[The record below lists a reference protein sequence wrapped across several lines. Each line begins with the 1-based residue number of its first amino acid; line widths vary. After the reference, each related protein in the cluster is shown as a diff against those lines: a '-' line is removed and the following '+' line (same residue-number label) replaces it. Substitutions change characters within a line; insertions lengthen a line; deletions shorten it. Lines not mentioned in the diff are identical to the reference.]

1 MKPFNDI
8 NAKNNMNSNMNSNIT
23 FRIACIAAALI
34 GAAAPAAAAG
44 YPAKP
49 IRIIVPFGPGGSSD
63 IQARII
69 GQKLTEAW
77 GQPVIVDNRGG
88 AGGIAAA
95 TISAQAVPDGHTL
108 FLGHVGTQAANPSL
122 YQKLP
127 YDPAKD
133 FAAVVQTVT
142 QPMVLVVPPESAATS
157 VAALVAM
164 ARSEPGKLQFA
175 SAGNGSPNHIAGEM
189 FKAFAKLDLGHVP
202 YKGSSPAEL
211 DVMAGRVPMF
221 FDTMLAGMPLIKSGR
236 LKALAV
242 TGAKRSPARPELPTM
257 AEAGIARYEFM
268 TWNGFFAPVRTP
280 EAVVMQLNR
289 EIVRVMAMPDVQKR
303 IVGDGAEIASGSPQA
318 FAAYVK
324 AEREK
329 LAKVISEA
337 GIRID

>member
-1 MKPFNDI
+1 MKLC
-8 NAKNNMNSNMNSNIT
+8 NAL
-23 FRIACIAAALI
+23 IAAALLVTVAS
-34 GAAAPAAAAG
+34 AAAQG
-44 YPAKP
+44 YPTKP
-49 IRIIVPFGPGGSSD
+49 IRFIVPFAPGGSSD

-95 TISAQAVPDGHTL
+95 EISARAVPDGHTL

-122 YQKLP
+122 YRKLP
-127 YDPAKD
+127 YDPVAD

-142 QPMVLVVPPESAATS
+142 QPLVLVTPPAFPATS
-157 VAALVAM
+157 VAALVVM

-189 FKAFAKLDLGHVP
+189 FKAMARLDLGHVP
-202 YKGSSPAEL
+202 YKGSAPAEL

-221 FDTMLAGMPLIKSGR
+221 FDTMLSAMPFVKDGR

-257 AEAGIARYEFM
+257 AEAGVAGYEFM
-268 TWNGFFAPVRTP
+268 TWNGFFAPALTP
-280 EAVVMQLNR
+280 VAVVTQLNR
-289 EIVRVMAMPDVQKR
+289 EISRVLTLPDVQKR
-303 IVGDGAEIASGSPQA
+303 IVGDGAEIASGTPQD
-318 FAAYVK
+318 FSAYVK
-324 AEREK
+324 VEREK
-329 LAKVISEA
+329 LARVIQSA

>member
-1 MKPFNDI
+1 MKFC
-8 NAKNNMNSNMNSNIT
+8 NALIVAALLVTAAS
-23 FRIACIAAALI
+23 AAAQ
-34 GAAAPAAAAG
+34 G

-49 IRIIVPFGPGGSSD
+49 IRIIVPFAPGGSSD

-69 GQKLTEAW
+69 GQKLTDAW
-77 GQPVIVDNRGG
+77 GQPVIVENRGG

-95 TISAQAVPDGHTL
+95 EISAHAVPDGYTL

-122 YQKLP
+122 YRKLP
-127 YDPAKD
+127 YDPAAD

-142 QPMVLVVPPESAATS
+142 QPLVLVTPPAFPATS
-157 VAALVAM
+157 VAALVAL

-189 FKAFAKLDLGHVP
+189 FKAMAKLDLGHVP
-202 YKGSSPAEL
+202 YKGSAPAEL

-221 FDTMLAGMPLIKSGR
+221 FDTMLSAMPFVKDGR

-257 AEAGIARYEFM
+257 AEAGITGYEFM
-268 TWNGFFAPVRTP
+268 TWNGFFAPARTP
-280 EAVVMQLNR
+280 DVVVTQLNR
-289 EIVRVMAMPDVQKR
+289 EISRVLTLPDVQKR
-303 IVGDGAEIASGSPQA
+303 IVGDGAEIASGTPQD

-324 AEREK
+324 VEREK
-329 LAKVISEA
+329 LVRVIQSA

>member
-1 MKPFNDI
+1 MKFR
-8 NAKNNMNSNMNSNIT
+8 NIVHGI
-23 FRIACIAAALI
+23 FIAMMLTGTAAQ
-34 GAAAPAAAAG
+34 AAVQA

-49 IRIIVPFGPGGSSD
+49 IRIIVPFAPGGSSD

-95 TISAQAVPDGHTL
+95 EIAASALPDGHTL

-122 YQKLP
+122 YRKLP

-133 FAAVVQTVT
+133 FAPVIQTVT
-142 QPMVLVVPPESAATS
+142 QPLVLVIPPDSKATS
-157 VAALVAM
+157 VATLVAM

-189 FKAFAKLDLGHVP
+189 FKAMAKLDLGHVP
-202 YKGSSPAEL
+202 YKGSAPAEL
-211 DVMAGRVPMF
+211 DVIAGRVPMF
-221 FDTMLAGMPLIKSGR
+221 FDTMLSAMPFIKSGR

-242 TGAKRSPARPELPTM
+242 TGARRSPARSELPTM
-257 AEAGIARYEFM
+257 AEAGIAGYEFM
-268 TWNGFFAPVRTP
+268 TWNGFFAPARTP
-280 EAVVMQLNR
+280 VAVVTQLNN
-289 EIVRVMAMPDVQKR
+289 EIARVLALPDVQKR
-303 IVGDGAEIASGSPQA
+303 IVGDGAEIASGTPQA
-318 FAAYVK
+318 FAAYVA
-324 AEREK
+324 AERER
-329 LAKVISEA
+329 LARVISAA